1 MLISNLQNKK
11 LDFSG
16 CTCLRYASVG
26 SKPRSPR
33 PRSPLDKLG
42 RAKVEIQFFYFTD
55 LFTFLANA
63 VDAIS
68 LQFFFTFQKLKV
80 CSTSARTCI
89 ELIHRLWTCKCEAH
103 QACSA
108 SSGNPTHFR
117 SHTLETRMSIGDEQ
131 FYAGSS
137 GRYAR
142 YAFYYLHYRHDV
154 LIDSI
159 ATAPPRTISTL

>member
-131 FYAGSS
+131 FYAGPG
-137 GRYAR
+137 GRF
-142 YAFYYLHYRHDV
+142 AFNY
-154 LIDSI
+154 
-159 ATAPPRTISTL
+159 